1 MIDLPAGWLEKIQNI
16 DWAEIKEKVQDY
28 GPALRVLRE
37 TWSRETLTEISQGK
51 LFVPDEVLNEAIER
65 RLAADPGQ
73 QLKKLTLKSYKNG
86 RLEIRGE
93 TEKERLTLKGK
104 IKEFVHRGDESYV
117 VYHVT
122 SKSWPGHGLN
132 SWLFSLVSLSMVER
146 MVGDIQISEA
156 LPLEIKHNDVRIDC
170 SQVLAD
176 SKFGQTE
183 YQGQRLLDM
192 LEIKSATP
200 KEGGI
205 EFETDLHVSD
215 KVKEGLRAVLQG
227 RDKDRDASVR

>member
-1 MIDLPAGWLEKIQNI
+1 VIDLPAGWLEKIQNI

-146 MVGDIQISEA
+146 MVGKADA
-156 LPLEIKHNDVRIDC
+156 FDNLPVDIKHNDVKVDC
-170 SQVLAD
+170 GQVLAA
-176 SKFGQTE
+176 STFGQTRFH
-183 YQGQRLLDM
+183 GHRLLDM
-192 LEIKSATP
+192 IEIKGATP
-200 KEGGI
+200 KENGI
-205 EFETDLHVSD
+205 
-215 KVKEGLRAVLQG
+215 
-227 RDKDRDASVR
+227 